1 MALVISEVN
10 KSINLLHSQQTV
22 LLFFKV
28 SGRAEIHR
36 TVFETPF
43 ESNLT

>member
-1 MALVISEVN
+1 MALVISEV
-10 KSINLLHSQQTV
+10 KSINLLHSQQTI
-22 LLFFKV
+22 LIFFKV

>member
-1 MALVISEVN
+1 MALVISEV

>member
-1 MALVISEVN
+1 MALVISEV

-28 SGRAEIHR
+28 SGRAEIHQN
-36 TVFETPF
+36 VFETRF

>member
-1 MALVISEVN
+1 MALVISEVYR
-10 KSINLLHSQQTV
+10 INLLHSQQTV

-28 SGRAEIHR
+28 SGRAEIHW
-36 TVFETPF
+36 TVFEIPF

>member
-1 MALVISEVN
+1 MALLISEM

-22 LLFFKV
+22 WLFFKV
-28 SGRAEIHR
+28 SGRAEIHQ

>member
-1 MALVISEVN
+1 MALVISEV

-22 LLFFKV
+22 LLYFKV
-28 SGRAEIHR
+28 SGHAEIHR
-36 TVFETPF
+36 TVFETLF